1 MKRNVRQMLACTFG
15 ALCVLSGSANGQDA
29 ARPWMEPSPGNRQD
43 TTQQGNMRDSIQ
55 GGTLD
60 TTLDRMQ
67 DETGRAVDSAR
78 QGLGRAT
85 DGDSL
90 RDAVTDSVQ
99 GSSGGNVEPD
109 NTAINKRDRY
119 EEEPTA
125 DDQGQSSTDIE
136 MTRKIRQAIMD
147 DDSLSTYAKNI
158 KIITKD
164 GMVTLKGPV
173 RSLEER
179 TSIEAKAAAIAGTGK
194 ITNQIEVKTASSSE
208 ND

>member
-1 MKRNVRQMLACTFG
+1 
-15 ALCVLSGSANGQDA
+15 
-29 ARPWMEPSPGNRQD
+29 
-43 TTQQGNMRDSIQ
+43 MRDSIQ

-99 GSSGGNVEPD
+99 GSSGGTVEPD

-136 MTRKIRQAIMD
+136 TTRRIRQAIMD

>member
-1 MKRNVRQMLACTFG
+1 MRDHLSRILVLAVG
-15 ALCVLSGSANGQDA
+15 ALLVSSVIAIAQESTPQ
-29 ARPWMEPSPGNRQD
+29 PWMEPSQKNARDSLPKQD
-43 TTQQGNMRDSIQ
+43 TLQRGLQ
-55 GGTLD
+55 D
-60 TTLDRMQ
+60 T
-67 DETGRAVDSAR
+67 
-78 QGLGRAT
+78 
-85 DGDSL
+85 SL
-90 RDAVTDSVQ
+90 PGVRDSVQ
-99 GSSGGNVEPD
+99 GSSGEYFEPD
-109 NTAINKRDRY
+109 ITGINKRDHNK
-119 EEEPTA
+119 EEATA

-179 TSIEAKAAAIAGTGK
+179 TSIEAKAAAVAGAGK